1 MTKDYSNAKAE
12 EQMQKG
18 EISPSELLKQI
29 IPDANER
36 KNYKIERGY
45 SGSAVDAAKKKYKNV
60 SIFQYELYHKENDK
74 WKKIKWDK
82 NKFFNSK
89 GLNNYAIYGENGI
102 VIVKPYSLAKAENM
116 TVGTPGNSASSNN
129 ASTASASSDGSS
141 SSEMDNV
148 SMGAVWYDVKGYSG
162 NDDAIL
168 KNISFAKLCLL
179 KECYES
185 LGILL

>member
-1 MTKDYSNAKAE
+1 MPTNDYSHAKAE
-12 EQMQKG
+12 EQMKKG
-18 EISPSELLKQI
+18 EISPSELLKKI

-36 KNYKIERGY
+36 KQYKIELGY
-45 SGSAVDAAKKKYKNV
+45 SGSAVNAAKKKYKNV
-60 SIFQYELYHKENDK
+60 SIFQYELYHRENGK

-82 NKFFNSK
+82 KKFFDSK

-102 VIVKPYSLAKAENM
+102 VIVKPYSLGKAERM
-116 TVGTPGNSASSNN
+116 SVGKPGSAT
-129 ASTASASSDGSS
+129 AIPDSTFSSDDSS
-141 SSEMDNV
+141 LSEEMDNV
-148 SMGAVWYDVKGYSG
+148 SMGAVWYDIKGYSG
-162 NDDAIL
+162 NDDAIM

>member
-1 MTKDYSNAKAE
+1 MAKDYSNAKAE

-60 SIFQYELYHKENDK
+60 SIFQYELYHKENGK

-102 VIVKPYSLAKAENM
+102 VIVKPYSLAKTKGIKNVSAPSGSSNANTSSGGDFDASSQL
-116 TVGTPGNSASSNN
+116 TVGEGGNY
-129 ASTASASSDGSS
+129 
-141 SSEMDNV
+141 V
-148 SMGAVWYDVKGYSG
+148 RYDINGYKG
-162 NDDAIL
+162 NDEAL
-168 KNISFAKLCLL
+168 MKHLAFAKLCLL
-179 KECYES
+179 KECYEG